1 MSGPSQM
8 PGQPGAQIRVAS
20 DVGGTFTD
28 SIAYDTTA
36 REFRVSKVPTTPD
49 NRAVGTIEGL
59 RAALTTLGRSGADV
73 SYVGHGMTTATNA
86 IIQRTGA
93 RVAFVTNEGFRD
105 LLEIGRQNRPRL
117 YDHRVVRTPPVA
129 ERADRYSVRGRM
141 DERGQE
147 LTPLDE
153 AGLKT
158 IATRIAATDAE
169 AVGVCFLH
177 AYANPAHEM
186 RAKEILEA
194 HLGDRYVCASTEL
207 IREFREYERS
217 STTALNAYLIP
228 VMDAYLGSLS
238 ELLVDPDG
246 LGITADVPVM
256 VMEASGGLM
265 TLPSARR
272 KPVHTVLSGPAGG
285 VVSAAEISL
294 RAGFPDIVTMD
305 MGGTSTDI
313 SLIINGKP
321 QVTTQAD
328 LEGMPIRVPVVDINA
343 IGAGGGSIASIDEG
357 GALRVGPRSAEA
369 IPGPACYGRGGTLPT
384 VTDANLVVGRLG
396 AETALGGSMK
406 LDRDA
411 ASAALDA
418 EVAKPLS
425 LSTTQAA
432 TGVLRVANANME
444 RGIRV
449 VSVQRGHDPR
459 DFALVPFGGTGP
471 LHAADVA
478 ESLGIPTVLVP
489 PAPGILCAMGILMS
503 DLRHDLVATNLMA
516 LAAVDEAQVWAA
528 LEPLRVQGETLLDAD
543 GVPTDARRVETFVD
557 VRYIGQSFELSLPIA
572 EGAGLE
578 ALAEAFHSAHA
589 HKFGH
594 ADRNAPVEIV
604 NLRVLAVG
612 ETPPLVL
619 PEVEAG
625 EQTVAADA
633 LVTQRDVFFEVD
645 QSWHKTPVYRREHL
659 RVGNEIAGPAVIDE
673 VSSTT
678 LLRPGDHGRVDEL
691 GNIIITI
698 ATTRSA
704 EE

>member
-8 PGQPGAQIRVAS
+8 PGPPGAQIRVAS

-459 DFALVPFGGTGP
+459 DFALVPFGGAGP

-516 LAAVDEAQVWAA
+516 LAAVEEAQVWAA

>member
-1 MSGPSQM
+1 MSGPSQV

-343 IGAGGGSIASIDEG
+343 IGAGGGSIASIDDG

-459 DFALVPFGGTGP
+459 DFALVPFGGAGP

-516 LAAVDEAQVWAA
+516 LAAVEEAQVWAA
-528 LEPLRVQGETLLDAD
+528 FEPLRVQGETLLDAD

-594 ADRNAPVEIV
+594 ADRDAPVEIV

-678 LLRPGDHGRVDEL
+678 LLRPGDHSRVDEL

>member
-459 DFALVPFGGTGP
+459 DFALVPFGGAGP

>member
-1 MSGPSQM
+1 M
-8 PGQPGAQIRVAS
+8 PGQPDAQIRVAS

-246 LGITADVPVM
+246 LGIAADVPVM

-396 AETALGGSMK
+396 AETALGGNMK

-425 LSTTQAA
+425 LSTRQAA

-459 DFALVPFGGTGP
+459 DFALVPFGGAGP

-516 LAAVDEAQVWAA
+516 LAAVEEAQVWAA

-594 ADRNAPVEIV
+594 ADRDAPVEIV

-619 PEVEAG
+619 PEIEAG

-678 LLRPGDHGRVDEL
+678 LLRPGDHSRVDEL

>member
-1 MSGPSQM
+1 MSGPSQV

-343 IGAGGGSIASIDEG
+343 IGAGGGSIASIDDG

-444 RGIRV
+444 RGIRG

-459 DFALVPFGGTGP
+459 DFALVPFGGAGP

-516 LAAVDEAQVWAA
+516 LAAVEEAQVWAA

-594 ADRNAPVEIV
+594 ADRDAPVEIV

-678 LLRPGDHGRVDEL
+678 LLRPGDHSRVDEL

>member
-1 MSGPSQM
+1 MSGPSQV

-343 IGAGGGSIASIDEG
+343 IGAGGGSIASIDDG

-459 DFALVPFGGTGP
+459 DFALVPFGGAGP

-516 LAAVDEAQVWAA
+516 LAAVEEAQVWAA

-594 ADRNAPVEIV
+594 ADRDAPVEIV

-678 LLRPGDHGRVDEL
+678 LLRPGDHSRVDEL

>member
-459 DFALVPFGGTGP
+459 DFALVPFGGAGP

-516 LAAVDEAQVWAA
+516 LAAVEEAQVWAA

>member
-8 PGQPGAQIRVAS
+8 PGQPDAQIRVAS

-246 LGITADVPVM
+246 LGIAADVPVM

-396 AETALGGSMK
+396 AETALGGNMK

-425 LSTTQAA
+425 LSTRQAA

-459 DFALVPFGGTGP
+459 DFALVPFGGAGP

-516 LAAVDEAQVWAA
+516 LAAVEEAQVWAA

-594 ADRNAPVEIV
+594 ADRDAPVEIV

-619 PEVEAG
+619 PEIEAG

-678 LLRPGDHGRVDEL
+678 LLRPGDHSRVDEL

>member
-49 NRAVGTIEGL
+49 SRAVGAIEGL
-59 RAALTTLGRSGADV
+59 RAALTTLGRSSADV

-459 DFALVPFGGTGP
+459 DFALVPFGGAGP

-516 LAAVDEAQVWAA
+516 LAAVEEAQVWTA

-594 ADRNAPVEIV
+594 ADRDAPVEIV

-678 LLRPGDHGRVDEL
+678 LLRPGDHSRVDEL

>member
-153 AGLKT
+153 AGLKS
-158 IATRIAATDAE
+158 IATRIAATNAE

-321 QVTTQAD
+321 QVTTQAN

-396 AETALGGSMK
+396 PETALGGSMT

-459 DFALVPFGGTGP
+459 DFALVPFGGAGP

-516 LAAVDEAQVWAA
+516 LAAVEEAQVWAA

-678 LLRPGDHGRVDEL
+678 LLRPGDQSRVDEL
-691 GNIIITI
+691 GNIIITV

>member
-8 PGQPGAQIRVAS
+8 PGPPGAQIRVAS

-459 DFALVPFGGTGP
+459 DFALVPFGGAGP

>member
-8 PGQPGAQIRVAS
+8 PGQPDAQIRVAS

-459 DFALVPFGGTGP
+459 DFALVPFGGAGP

-528 LEPLRVQGETLLDAD
+528 LELLRVQGETLLDAD

-594 ADRNAPVEIV
+594 ADRDAPVEIV

-645 QSWHKTPVYRREHL
+645 QSWHKTPVYRREQL
-659 RVGNEIAGPAVIDE
+659 RVGNEITGPAVIDE

-678 LLRPGDHGRVDEL
+678 LLRPGDHSRVDEL

>member
-1 MSGPSQM
+1 MSGPSQV

-459 DFALVPFGGTGP
+459 DFALVPFGGAGP

-516 LAAVDEAQVWAA
+516 LAAVEEAQVWAA

-594 ADRNAPVEIV
+594 ADRDAPVEIV

-678 LLRPGDHGRVDEL
+678 LLRPGDHSRVDEL